1 MQVQYTNNRE
11 YNEAYLISDCE
22 KKLLVSALKAFK
34 KTEFKKIDKQIKA
47 IEDDEENEG
56 QVTFKEEIKEL
67 RYKKK
72 EIDEIISI
80 LS

>member
-47 IEDDEENEG
+47 IEDDEKNEG

>member
-1 MQVQYTNNRE
+1 MQVQHTNNRE

-47 IEDDEENEG
+47 IEDDEANEG